1 MSEESQSHSA
11 HADHRAK
18 LNRVRRLEGQV
29 RGVGKMIERGD
40 YCVDILTQLRAISK
54 AAKNLELLILE
65 DHAAHCIAHAFK
77 ASKEESDQKIQ
88 ELLDILKGS
97 LK

>member
-1 MSEESQSHSA
+1 MNQESKNQ

-29 RGVGKMIERGD
+29 RGVGKMIERGE
-40 YCVDILTQLRAISK
+40 YCVDILTQLRAISR
-54 AAKNLELLILE
+54 ATKNLELLILE
-65 DHAAHCIAHAFK
+65 DHAAHCIRHAFE
-77 ASKEESDQKIQ
+77 ASSEESEQKIR
-88 ELLDILKGS
+88 ELLGILKGS

>member
-1 MSEESQSHSA
+1 MSETETHH

-40 YCVDILTQLRAISK
+40 YCVDIVTQLRAVAR
-54 AAKNLELLILE
+54 AAKTLEVLVLE
-65 DHAAHCIAHAFK
+65 DHVSHCFEHALHTGG
-77 ASKEESDQKIQ
+77 KESEQKVQ
-88 ELLDILKGS
+88 ELLALFKAT
-97 LK
+97 LR

>member
-1 MSEESQSHSA
+1 MDHN

-18 LNRVRRLEGQV
+18 LNRVKRLEGQV

-40 YCVDILTQLRAISK
+40 YCVDILTQLRAISR

-65 DHAAHCIAHAFK
+65 DHASHCISKAFE
-77 ASKEESDQKIQ
+77 ASKEESDQKVQ
-88 ELLDILKGS
+88 ELLTILKGS